1 MADNAFKI
9 NDAKAKEVKGI
20 MSIPLEN
27 VKKFSRLVCDDNSS
41 LITSFKSFKDLA
53 KSTLLS
59 DDYRHFIRNCL
70 SLRHY
75 CEKSDATAEN
85 TLLMLRNGLSIKGWS
100 ESELKSWDVYSLEI
114 EKILKSDSIYIM
126 SKIADLALTH
136 ENHLH
141 SSRIISE
148 MRPVFDKSYEKIK
161 AFIVYND
168 LMLSYHDNEEEK
180 ALTISLTLE
189 DLESLKESVDRAIKK
204 TAIAVKFGNANTGAE
219 TVLYSDRIFEQEN
232 DSEDDIDE

>member
-9 NDAKAKEVKGI
+9 NDAKAKEVKSI
-20 MSIPLEN
+20 MLIPLEN
-27 VKKFSRLVCDDNSS
+27 VKRFSSLVCADNSG
-41 LITSFKSFKDLA
+41 LITSFKSFKELA
-53 KSTLLS
+53 KKTLLN
-59 DDYRHFIRNCL
+59 DEYRHFIRNCL

-75 CEKSDATAEN
+75 SEKSDETSEN
-85 TLLMLRNGLSIKGWS
+85 TLLMLRNGLSIKGWP
-100 ESELKSWDVYSLEI
+100 ETDLKSWDSYALEI
-114 EKILKSDSIYIM
+114 GNILKSDSIYII

-148 MRPVFDKSYEKIK
+148 MRPVFDKSYENIK

-189 DLESLKESVDRAIKK
+189 DLESLKDSVDRALKK
-204 TAIAVKFGNANTGAE
+204 TEIAVNFGNKNTGAE
-219 TVLYSDRIFEQEN
+219 TVLYSDKIFEQEN
-232 DSEDDIDE
+232 DVEDDLDE